1 MSWFDE
7 AVARRQREQRAAA
20 SAQPKKK
27 SDALEPLQRQR
38 QEVEALDPLLQRLLS
53 EYGEHVYGKNLFQKR
68 FLIRLEP
75 PGKNSERAW
84 NWHWHLYSLVRDKAS
99 VEVAPNFNEA
109 GFIEGFVL
117 TSGRK
122 RTEVASVDE
131 VALKDGLVSLYLQ

>member
-7 AVARRQREQRAAA
+7 AVARRQREQRAAS

-27 SDALEPLQRQR
+27 GDALEPLQRQR

-68 FLIRLEP
+68 FLIRLEQ
-75 PGKNSERAW
+75 PGKNSEHSW
-84 NWHWHLYSLVRDKAS
+84 NWHWHLYSLVRDKAN

-109 GFIEGFVL
+109 GFIESFVL

-131 VALKDGLVSLYLQ
+131 ATLKDGLVSLYLQ